1 MAENDRETHCM
12 LIAAFL
18 FFQSDCSVL
27 LLDLVGLFPGLCIN
41 EPGVWKGLYLG
52 KASLAVW
59 KSLGEAEN
67 IPWLIYL

>member
-1 MAENDRETHCM
+1 MAENDREALLHAYRW
-12 LIAAFL
+12 LSL
-18 FFQSDCSVL
+18 FQRDCLVL
-27 LLDLVGLFPGLCIN
+27 LLDLAGLFPGLCIS

>member
-1 MAENDRETHCM
+1 MAENDREAHWM
-12 LIAAFL
+12 LTTAFL
-18 FFQSDCSVL
+18 SFQRDRLVP
-27 LLDLVGLFPGLCIN
+27 LLDLAGLFPGLCIT

-52 KASLAVW
+52 KARLAVR